1 MNVHDLAGVLRVEL
15 SGARVVNEAELQAWI
30 ERVLRAR
37 AIPHDRERTLEGV
50 GRPDF
55 MVGRTCI
62 EVKVKGSRQDLL
74 RQALRYT
81 TSPDVGAVLVVTT
94 RLSHTLPAT
103 LGDKPVVVVCV
114 TAFGVL

>member
-1 MNVHDLAGVLRVEL
+1 MNVHDLADVLRFEL
-15 SGARVVNEAELQAWI
+15 SGARVVSEAELQAWI

-37 AIPHDRERTLEGV
+37 GIKYDRERAMEGV

-55 MVGRTCI
+55 MVGRTCV

-81 TSPDVGAVLVVTT
+81 TSPDVDGLLVVTT
-94 RLSHTLPAT
+94 RLSHAVPSA
-103 LGDKPVVVVCV
+103 LGGKPVAVVCV
-114 TAFGVL
+114 TALGVV